1 MSRRPL
7 PGTFWRLWTASAV
20 SNLGDGMFVIALPLL
35 ATRLTDDPISIGLI
49 AAFFTIPWLLFA
61 LPVGALI
68 DRSDRRRVMVTADLC
83 RGALVGGL
91 ALVAAFSDVQVWM
104 LWVLAFGLGLGEV
117 FFDSGSQT
125 ILPALV
131 PGEQLERANGY
142 LYATEV
148 AANTYLGMPLGSVLF
163 AAVVWLPF
171 GVDAVSF
178 VVAALL
184 AASVRGSYR
193 PATADPRPRSLAGE
207 VRSGLDWL
215 LHHPLLRAL
224 ALAVTL
230 MNLAFAA
237 TQATFV
243 LFATRQ
249 LHISDRSFGPLLAI
263 IGTGSLLAGITGGR
277 IIQAAGRRS
286 TMLAAALAPALTSA
300 SIALWPTTWLVIAM
314 TTVQAFATTL
324 WSILAVSLR
333 QQVVPDELFG
343 RVNSIYR
350 WLSTGAMP
358 LGALLGGV
366 LASAYGLR
374 APYVAAAGL
383 LALASVAIAVTL
395 TTDALSSSTRAA
407 GIAAMITNDTTN
419 GTLGTDDTPVSLE
432 RDPLDELL

>member
-148 AANTYLGMPLGSVLF
+148 AANTYLGMPL
-163 AAVVWLPF
+163 
-171 GVDAVSF
+171 
-178 VVAALL
+178 
-184 AASVRGSYR
+184 
-193 PATADPRPRSLAGE
+193 
-207 VRSGLDWL
+207 SG
-215 LHHPLLRAL
+215 RA
-224 ALAVTL
+224 
-230 MNLAFAA
+230 
-237 TQATFV
+237 
-243 LFATRQ
+243 
-249 LHISDRSFGPLLAI
+249 H
-263 IGTGSLLAGITGGR
+263 
-277 IIQAAGRRS
+277 
-286 TMLAAALAPALTSA
+286 APA
-300 SIALWPTTWLVIAM
+300 
-314 TTVQAFATTL
+314 
-324 WSILAVSLR
+324 
-333 QQVVPDELFG
+333 G
-343 RVNSIYR
+343 
-350 WLSTGAMP
+350 
-358 LGALLGGV
+358 
-366 LASAYGLR
+366 
-374 APYVAAAGL
+374 
-383 LALASVAIAVTL
+383 
-395 TTDALSSSTRAA
+395 
-407 GIAAMITNDTTN
+407 
-419 GTLGTDDTPVSLE
+419 
-432 RDPLDELL
+432 